1 MFTHLHTRSC
11 FSLLYGVRRPDEIV
25 DAAAALGCDALALT
39 DINNLH
45 GMHDFAE
52 ACARRGVRPIIGV
65 EFRTDEARALVLA
78 RDRRGFSRLTSLTSA
93 RLRDAEFCL
102 SAALAG
108 RSDGLVVL
116 TDTTELLAR
125 LRGRVGE
132 LYAMVTPTSRRA
144 EREARRLGI
153 PLAACGETGFLSHD
167 DRRVHRVLRAIA
179 ARTTVSSVRDED
191 LAPAGPLLFGPGE
204 AARIFEGLPDALE
217 KTGRIAAMCGYAG
230 DFEGFVFPPVP
241 GGPLAPA
248 EALRRAALEGAERR
262 YGELSESVMERLE
275 YELSIIERKG
285 FSSYFLAVA
294 GIVSRSSL
302 TCGRGSAAA
311 SIVAYSLGITNVD
324 PLRHHLYFERFL
336 NPERRDPPDID
347 VDFAW
352 DERDALIESVF
363 REYGPRRV
371 ARVSTM
377 VHFQGRS
384 ALRETAR
391 AHGIPEEEIGAVE
404 RRLIARRAPG
414 LPEDLGNTWEEIA
427 RVARRITGLPRHA
440 SVHVGGVVIT
450 PGPIDELA
458 PVQTANDGSPLLGWD
473 KDGVERAGLVKI
485 DLLGN
490 RSLAVVRDALADLRD
505 NGVAIDPFAWD
516 PLNDGD
522 TRRLLA
528 RGDSIGVFYV
538 ESPAMRQLQK
548 KTGRGDFEHLVIHSS
563 IIRPAANRF
572 IAEYVRRL
580 KGKEYAPLHPR
591 LDRILAETYGIM
603 CYQEDVSKVAVAL
616 AGFSDADADGL
627 RKILTKKNR
636 EQRLAAYRERFYE
649 GALGRGVEA
658 AAIDE
663 IWSMI
668 RSFDGYSFCKAH
680 SASYAMVSFQSAFL
694 KAHHP
699 AEFMAAVL
707 SNGGGYYS
715 SGAYI
720 SEARR
725 MGLSVLGP
733 DVNESALRYR
743 GRGREVR
750 VGLMA
755 VAGLSSATLG
765 AMLETRA
772 RAGPFVSPA
781 DFVARAAP
789 GEGDLVALCGAGA
802 FDGLFGGE
810 RRSLQLRELLRVLA
824 EQGAARLPGEG
835 PALFAEEAP
844 RRPTAR
850 RGPLSAEELQV
861 EFERLGFLCGHHPLA
876 LWGEALAG
884 LSRSMGRDLPGL
896 VGRRVRLAGWPVT
909 RKEILTARGDAM
921 EFVSFEDETAI
932 YETVLFP
939 EEYRSFSRV
948 LDGFRP
954 YVIEGMVENDQGAT
968 SLTVKSIR
976 PLPAAKAPVPGRR
989 EAGPWSAARYCSPL
1003 GGVSGG

>member
-1 MFTHLHTRSC
+1 VFTHLQTHSC
-11 FSLLYGVRRPDEIV
+11 YSLLYGVRPVDEMV
-25 DAAAALGCDALALT
+25 DAAAARGYGALALT
-39 DINNLH
+39 DINNLY
-45 GMHDFAE
+45 GMHDFTE
-52 ACARRGVRPIIGV
+52 ACSRRGVRPVIGV
-65 EFRTDEARALVLA
+65 EFRTDDARALVLA
-78 RDRRGFSRLTSLTSA
+78 RDRRGFSRLTRLTSA
-93 RLRDAEFCL
+93 RMREAGFGL
-102 SAALAG
+102 SAALAEC
-108 RSDGLVVL
+108 SDGLVVIS
-116 TDTTELLAR
+116 DTPALLAG
-125 LRGRVGE
+125 LNGRVE
-132 LYAMVTPTSRRA
+132 ALYAMVTPHSRRA

-153 PLAACGETGFLSHD
+153 PLAACGDVSFLSED
-167 DRRVHRVLRAIA
+167 DHHVHRVLRAIA
-179 ARTTVSSVRDED
+179 ARGPLSSMRDED
-191 LAPAGPLLFGPGE
+191 CAPPGSSLFGPE
-204 AARIFEGLPDALE
+204 DADRIFGGIPDAIASTE
-217 KTGRIAAMCGYAG
+217 KIAGMCSFDGS
-230 DFEGFVFPPVP
+230 FEGFVFPPAPAGGLVP
-241 GGPLAPA
+241 G
-248 EALRRAALEGAERR
+248 EALRCAALRGAERR

-275 YELSIIERKG
+275 YELSIIEGKG
-285 FSSYFLAVA
+285 FSSYFLSVA
-294 GIVSRSSL
+294 GIVARSSL

-363 REYGPRRV
+363 REYGSGHA

-377 VHFQGRS
+377 VHFQARS

-391 AHGIPEEEIGAVE
+391 AYGIPAEEIGAVG
-404 RRLIARRAPG
+404 RRLTAPRVSG
-414 LPEDLGNTWEEIA
+414 AAPCDGRTWDEIM
-427 RVARRITGLPRHA
+427 RVARRITGLPRHL
-440 SVHVGGVVIT
+440 SVHVGGIVLT
-450 PGPIDELA
+450 PGPVDELA
-458 PVQTANDGSPLLGWD
+458 PVETANDGSTLLAWD
-473 KDGVERAGLVKI
+473 KDGTEKAGLVKI

-490 RSLAVVRDALADLRD
+490 RSLAVVRDALLNLRE
-505 NGVAIDPFAWD
+505 NGVDIDPFTWE
-516 PLNDGD
+516 PLTDAQ
-522 TRRLLA
+522 TQRLLA

-636 EQRLAAYRERFYE
+636 EERLAAYRERFYE
-649 GALGRGVEA
+649 GALQGGVEA
-658 AAIDE
+658 AVIDE

-668 RSFDGYSFCKAH
+668 RSFGGYSFCKAH
-680 SASYAMVSFQSAFL
+680 SASYAMVSFQSAYL

-699 AEFMAAVL
+699 AEFMAAVI

-725 MGLSVLGP
+725 MGLSVLAP
-733 DVNESALRYR
+733 DVNESSLRYR
-743 GRGREVR
+743 GRGREIR

-755 VAGLSSATLG
+755 VAGLSSPTLC
-765 AMLETRA
+765 AVLETRE
-772 RAGPFVSPA
+772 RTGPFGSPE
-781 DFVARAAP
+781 DFVARVAP
-789 GEGDLVALCGAGA
+789 GEGDIVALAGAGA
-802 FDGLFGGE
+802 FDGLFCGE
-810 RRSLQLRELLRVLA
+810 RRGIQLRTLLRLLA
-824 EQGAARLPGEG
+824 ERGDARSPGDT
-835 PALFAEEAP
+835 PALFAPEAP
-844 RRPTAR
+844 RRTLCR
-850 RGPLSAEELQV
+850 RAALSMEDLHV
-861 EFERLGFLCGHHPLA
+861 EFRRLGFLCGHHPLELWRDA
-876 LWGEALAG
+876 LTG
-884 LSRSMGRDLPGL
+884 LSRAMGRDLPGL
-896 VGRRVRLAGWPVT
+896 VGKRVRLAGWPVT

-939 EEYRSFSRV
+939 DEYRAYSRV
-948 LDGFRP
+948 LDELRP
-954 YVIEGMVENDQGAT
+954 YVIEGTVEEDQGAT

-976 PLPAAKAPVPGRR
+976 PLPGVKVPAPARR
-989 EAGPWSAARYCSPL
+989 EPGPWDTARYRSPF
-1003 GGVSGG
+1003 GGG